1 MGHAKEIHKI
11 LYRIPVPVR
20 EMTDVSRLLEAAM
33 GNDLNENENED
44 CNNISDTDSV
54 SQLSVTSEEVAQR
67 NIYIPESDNNNN
79 TEGSST
85 DANRSSYEF
94 HNSEFSCCFSNQN
107 I

>member
-1 MGHAKEIHKI
+1 
-11 LYRIPVPVR
+11 
-20 EMTDVSRLLEAAM
+20 MTDVSRLLEAAM

-54 SQLSVTSEEVAQR
+54 SQLSVISEEVER

-79 TEGSST
+79 IEGSST
-85 DANRSSYEF
+85 DANRSSYES
-94 HNSEFSCCFSNQN
+94 HNSEFSCYFSNQN